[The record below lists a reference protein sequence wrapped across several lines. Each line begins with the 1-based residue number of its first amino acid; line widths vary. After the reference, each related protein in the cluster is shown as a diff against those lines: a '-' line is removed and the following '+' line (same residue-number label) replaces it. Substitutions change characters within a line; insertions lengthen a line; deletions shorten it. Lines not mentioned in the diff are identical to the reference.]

1 MKDQFEAFISAVRSA
16 RRFRWIA
23 LMVTWSVGILGALA
37 VLLLPNQY
45 QSRAQI
51 FVDTRTVLRPLLQ
64 GLAVSSQTQDQTDV
78 VRRALLARPSLDK
91 VARNTGLY
99 KRANSP
105 EGADKMLTE
114 LGDRRLL
121 DLCRDGQRRRR
132 SAQSTLRATPY

>member
-37 VLLLPNQY
+37 VLLLPTQY

-78 VRRALLARPSLDK
+78 VRRALLARASLAEVAKK
-91 VARNTGLY
+91 VGLY
-99 KRANSP
+99 KRAKTP
-105 EGADKMLTE
+105 EAVD
-114 LGDRRLL
+114 RLL
-121 DLCRDGQRRRR
+121 TDLTQLISLQGD
-132 SAQSTLRATPY
+132 TATGNYTISYMDANPE